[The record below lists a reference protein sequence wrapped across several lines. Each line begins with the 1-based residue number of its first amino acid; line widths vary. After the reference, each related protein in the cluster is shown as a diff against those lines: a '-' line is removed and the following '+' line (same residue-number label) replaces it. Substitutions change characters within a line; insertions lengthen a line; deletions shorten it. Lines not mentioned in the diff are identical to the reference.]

1 MYLVR
6 TNDHTALEAIAANI
20 DFLDDVPHCDLGDI
34 NGLALLELHPDSNEW
49 MPHTPTIFDEESGLL
64 ICELA
69 EEGLVWLKEN
79 AEQLTEFGA
88 DPEAVRAFATTQ
100 DAGQVYLIDTF

>member
-6 TNDHTALEAIAANI
+6 TNDQTALEAIAANI
-20 DFLDDVPHCDLGDI
+20 DFLDDVPHCDLGDL
-34 NGLALLELHPDSNEW
+34 NSLALVELHPGSTEW
-49 MPHTPTIFDEESGLL
+49 MPGTPTIFDEESG
-64 ICELA
+64 IVVFELA
-69 EEGLVWLKEN
+69 DEGLVWLKEN

-88 DPEAVRAFATTQ
+88 DPEAVRAFANTQ